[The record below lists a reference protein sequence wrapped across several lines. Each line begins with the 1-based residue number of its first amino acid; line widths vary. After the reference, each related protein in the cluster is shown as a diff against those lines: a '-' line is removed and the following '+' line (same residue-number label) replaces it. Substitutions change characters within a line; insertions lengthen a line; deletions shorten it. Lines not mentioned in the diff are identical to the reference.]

1 MLTLIR
7 CNAMSDRNSLAVS
20 IAVAFC
26 TLLPCSILPAQEPTE
41 LEFILSCNP
50 LDSVSEG
57 ESIRSRSDVTHSFG
71 IELLLKGAI
80 RLYQVF
86 ISPQDMPV
94 CNFVPSCSQFG
105 AEAVSRLGVI
115 RGILLTSDRL
125 QRCNGIST
133 SRYRIDYNSG
143 RLIDPI
149 QTYCEMLR

>member
-1 MLTLIR
+1 
-7 CNAMSDRNSLAVS
+7 MSYRNLLAVS
-20 IAVAFC
+20 ISVVFC

-41 LEFILSCNP
+41 FEFILSCNP
-50 LDSVSEG
+50 LDSAPEVACV
-57 ESIRSRSDVTHSFG
+57 RSRSDIAQPFG

-80 RLYQVF
+80 KFYQVF
-86 ISPQDMPV
+86 ISSQDMPV

-105 AEAVSRLGVI
+105 AEAISRLGVV

-125 QRCNGIST
+125 QRCNSVST
-133 SRYRIDYNSG
+133 SRYQIDYNSG